1 MLKILEFMF
10 GSFWTWAGGA
20 VYLLIIGDAVSGFM
34 KIQINK
40 IRKYVEKADEAK
52 DE

>member
-10 GSFWTWAGGA
+10 SSFWIWAGG
-20 VYLLIIGDAVSGFM
+20 VIYLLIIGDAVSGFI

-40 IRKYVEKADEAK
+40 IRKYAEKADESK